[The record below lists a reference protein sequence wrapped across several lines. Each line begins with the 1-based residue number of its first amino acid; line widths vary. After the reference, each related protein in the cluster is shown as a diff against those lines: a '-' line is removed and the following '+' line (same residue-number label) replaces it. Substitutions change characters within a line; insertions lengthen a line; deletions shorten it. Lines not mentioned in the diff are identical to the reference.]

1 MEIVAYKG
9 RPFSVF
15 VDEFLSHFALLYC
28 HVVDMYIYQNS
39 QKHNQQDLCRLSLLF
54 FFAEIRR
61 CLFGA
66 PCSRRRGSFVLYH
79 RNPYT
84 PAEENRFWK
93 TQDTG
98 YHFSDA
104 KV

>member
-9 RPFSVF
+9 RPFSGF
-15 VDEFLSHFALLYC
+15 VDDFFLSHFALLYC
-28 HVVDMYIYQNS
+28 HVVDIYIYQNS
-39 QKHNQQDLCRLSLLF
+39 QKYNRQDLCRLSLLF

-66 PCSRRRGSFVLYH
+66 PCSRRVEGFVL
-79 RNPYT
+79 
-84 PAEENRFWK
+84 FLWK

-98 YHFSDA
+98 YRFSDA